1 MTFAEV
7 EAWVRANLPP
17 APAQVLEVGAGD
29 GELARALRA
38 AGYDVTA
45 IDPKS
50 DSPDVLPV
58 ALADLPD
65 PPRPFDAAVAV
76 VSLHHVDPLEP
87 SMQRLADVTAPSAP
101 LLIDEFD
108 VSALDE
114 RTAAWWLEQR
124 RARGGD
130 EPETPAEL
138 IETMLAK
145 VHPIELLVDAL
156 APWYEVGE
164 PLRGTYLYRWK
175 LDQSVRP
182 VEERLIAAGELPR
195 TGVRIIARRRS
206 RPRRARSLV
215 ARDAR
220 LSGPPHKAS
229 LSWKRPEQPV
239 SHPPFVLDE
248 RCRGVGSPQLAAQAR
263 CVRVERP
270 RARPG
275 AKAPYVA

>member
-1 MTFAEV
+1 VTFAEV

-17 APAQVLEVGAGD
+17 APAQVLEIGAGD

-38 AGYDVTA
+38 AGYDITA

-50 DSPDVLPV
+50 ESPDVVPV

-65 PPRPFDAAVAV
+65 PPRPFDAVVAV
-76 VSLHHVDPLEP
+76 VSLHHVEPLEP
-87 SMQRLADVTAPSAP
+87 SLQRLADVTAPGAP

-138 IETMLAK
+138 IKSMRGK
-145 VHPIELLVDAL
+145 VHAIELVVDAL
-156 APWYEVGE
+156 APWHEVGK

-175 LDQSVRP
+175 LDESVRP

-206 RPRRARSLV
+206 RPR
-215 ARDAR
+215 
-220 LSGPPHKAS
+220 
-229 LSWKRPEQPV
+229 
-239 SHPPFVLDE
+239 
-248 RCRGVGSPQLAAQAR
+248 
-263 CVRVERP
+263 
-270 RARPG
+270 PG
-275 AKAPYVA
+275 A

>member
-17 APAQVLEVGAGD
+17 APAQVLEIGAGD

-38 AGYDVTA
+38 AGYDITA

-50 DSPDVLPV
+50 ESPDVVPV
-58 ALADLPD
+58 PLADLPD
-65 PPRPFDAAVAV
+65 PPRPFDAVFAV
-76 VSLHHVDPLEP
+76 VSLHHVEPLEP
-87 SMQRLADVTAPSAP
+87 SLQRLADVTAPRAP

-114 RTAAWWLEQR
+114 HAAAWWLEQR

-138 IETMLAK
+138 IETMRAK
-145 VHPIELLVDAL
+145 VHAIELLLDAL

-164 PLRGTYLYRWK
+164 TLRGTYLYRWK
-175 LDQSVRP
+175 LDESVRP
-182 VEERLIAAGELPR
+182 LEERLIAAGELPR

-206 RPRRARSLV
+206 
-215 ARDAR
+215 
-220 LSGPPHKAS
+220 
-229 LSWKRPEQPV
+229 QP
-239 SHPPFVLDE
+239 
-248 RCRGVGSPQLAAQAR
+248 QQ
-263 CVRVERP
+263 
-270 RARPG
+270 G
-275 AKAPYVA
+275 A

>member
-1 MTFAEV
+1 VTFAEV

-17 APAQVLEVGAGD
+17 APAEVLEVGAGD

-50 DSPDVLPV
+50 DSPDVLAV

-87 SMQRLADVTAPSAP
+87 SMQRLAGVTAPRAP

-114 RTAAWWLEQR
+114 GTAAWWLELR

-138 IETMLAK
+138 IETMRAK
-145 VHPIELLVDAL
+145 VHPIDLVVDAL
-156 APWYEVGE
+156 TQWFDVGE
-164 PLRGTYLYRWK
+164 PVRGTYLYRWK
-175 LDQSVRP
+175 LDESLRP
-182 VEERLIAAGELPR
+182 AEEQLVAAGELPR
-195 TGVRIIARRRS
+195 TGIRIVARRRDGS
-206 RPRRARSLV
+206 R
-215 ARDAR
+215 
-220 LSGPPHKAS
+220 
-229 LSWKRPEQPV
+229 
-239 SHPPFVLDE
+239 
-248 RCRGVGSPQLAAQAR
+248 AQS
-263 CVRVERP
+263 
-270 RARPG
+270 
-275 AKAPYVA
+275 

>member
-7 EAWVRANLPP
+7 EAWVRANLPR
-17 APAQVLEVGAGD
+17 APAQLLEVGAGD

-108 VSALDE
+108 VSALNE
-114 RTAAWWLEQR
+114 HAAAWWLEQR
-124 RARGGD
+124 RARAGD
-130 EPETPAEL
+130 EAETPAEL
-138 IETMLAK
+138 IETMRAK
-145 VHPIELLVDAL
+145 VHRIDLLVDAL

-206 RPRRARSLV
+206 RPR
-215 ARDAR
+215 
-220 LSGPPHKAS
+220 
-229 LSWKRPEQPV
+229 
-239 SHPPFVLDE
+239 
-248 RCRGVGSPQLAAQAR
+248 
-263 CVRVERP
+263 
-270 RARPG
+270 PG
-275 AKAPYVA
+275 A